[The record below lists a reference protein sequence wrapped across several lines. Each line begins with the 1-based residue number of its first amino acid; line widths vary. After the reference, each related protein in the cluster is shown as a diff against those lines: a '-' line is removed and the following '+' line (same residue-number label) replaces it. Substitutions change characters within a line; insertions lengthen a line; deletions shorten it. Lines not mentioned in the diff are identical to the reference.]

1 MRTVCD
7 ILANQWRTSA
17 DRLDKRLDGVTDDEC
32 FWAPVADVWTVRPA
46 ADGTGAATIDYDWP
60 PPEPAPVT
68 TIAWRLVHLANGN
81 WIYWE
86 HAFGS
91 ARRNFTDLIIPG
103 DAGSARRDW
112 RDSRASITEW
122 IETADDDDL
131 ATPRPSHLGRPRSAA
146 EVFQILIEEQTHH
159 GAEIGLLRDLYL
171 RRKH

>member
-17 DRLDKRLDGVTDDEC
+17 DRLDKRLDGVTDDEF

-86 HAFGS
+86 HAFGPGK
-91 ARRNFTDLIIPG
+91 RMFPDLEIPG
-103 DAGSARRDW
+103 TADGARAYW
-112 RDSRASITEW
+112 QDSRVPISRW
-122 IETADDDDL
+122 LDTATDDDL
-131 ATPRPSHLGRPRSAA
+131 RQVRPSH
-146 EVFQILIEEQTHH
+146 
-159 GAEIGLLRDLYL
+159 
-171 RRKH
+171 